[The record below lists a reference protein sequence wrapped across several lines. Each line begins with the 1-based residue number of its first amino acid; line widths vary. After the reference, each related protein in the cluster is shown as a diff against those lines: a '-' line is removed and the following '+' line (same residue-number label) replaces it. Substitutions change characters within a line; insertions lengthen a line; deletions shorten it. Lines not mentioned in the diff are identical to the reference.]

1 MKHSRFTPI
10 AMFVLGASPAFA
22 AIVTDFAPFSANPT
36 PGVWYMNDV
45 RDTGTA
51 TIADLTGM
59 GGDLESNQP
68 LPIGAA
74 RLTTE
79 FANNDKG
86 EVGLPMAFGQP
97 NDILAS
103 LRISYEYHK
112 ASNPGQ
118 NAFAAPSLKLTV
130 FNPTCD
136 DPASLNDCFGTLV
149 YEPTWNQPS
158 NPGASVAVPTD
169 VWTTITVDANSGL
182 FWWTGGFGQPN
193 TAGGPPLRTLA
204 QWAALFSTDFGD
216 AQIALVSI
224 GVGTFNQGQIGYFDN
239 VAISHG
245 FGQGFAEVYDFEPPA
260 PVPAASEWG
269 LVILALLGLVAG
281 TITFGRRRVA
291 LSPAGIHTA

>member
-1 MKHSRFTPI
+1 MKLARFSVFSMI
-10 AMFVLGASPAFA
+10 VFAASPAFA
-22 AIVTDFAPFSANPT
+22 VIVTNFAPFSANPT

-51 TIADLTGM
+51 SIVDLTGA

-68 LPIGAA
+68 LPSGAA

-86 EVGLPMAFGQP
+86 EVGLPNAFGQP
-97 NDILAS
+97 NDIWSS
-103 LRISYEYHK
+103 LGISYAYHK

-136 DPASLNDCFGTLV
+136 DPASSNDCFGTLV

-169 VWTTITVDANSGL
+169 VWTTVTVDANSGL

-193 TAGGPPLRTLA
+193 TAGGPPLQTLA
-204 QWAALFSTDFGD
+204 QWAASFSSDFGD
-216 AQIALVSI
+216 AQLVLVSI

-239 VAISHG
+239 VSISHG
-245 FGQGFAEVYDFEPPA
+245 FGPGFAEIYDFEPPA
-260 PVPAASEWG
+260 PVPAVSEWG
-269 LVILALLGLVAG
+269 LLILTILGLVAG
-281 TITFGRRRVA
+281 TLAFAQKRAEV
-291 LSPAGIHTA
+291 SPACNG